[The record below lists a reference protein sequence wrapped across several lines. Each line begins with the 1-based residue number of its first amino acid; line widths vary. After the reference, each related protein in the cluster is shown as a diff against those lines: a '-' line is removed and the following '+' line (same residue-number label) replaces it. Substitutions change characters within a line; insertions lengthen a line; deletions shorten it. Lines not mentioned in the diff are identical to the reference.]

1 MSIKASR
8 KSGDVSESVEVVTS
22 VDEKHD
28 IDTSVSISSE
38 AHSDGDEALQL
49 VGKERLTEFSDE
61 YNRKLRRKLVR
72 QYTCTVC
79 SNWPELILI
88 NFPQDFIIPPICAAV
103 YFTQFLYVSTILQE
117 YNFHIILGIK
127 RL

>member
-72 QYTCTVC
+72 QSTCTVC
-79 SNWPELILI
+79 LN
-88 NFPQDFIIPPICAAV
+88 
-103 YFTQFLYVSTILQE
+103 
-117 YNFHIILGIK
+117 
-127 RL
+127 